1 MPEETPAVPPAETP
15 DEPSGE
21 QPLETIDETSREH
34 LDELSRDASD
44 EPSEPRKCYG
54 YVLHT
59 LKEPALAKRF
69 AARYQPK
76 VAATL
81 APHGGKFLVKS
92 FVKPAL
98 LSDPD
103 LVEHEGLDVVQL
115 IEFPTTDDAQAWLAS
130 PEYSALAPLRDA
142 LASSSTALL
151 AEAVDECPYEAGG
164 YAFALL
170 TLKVPPE
177 EFRDE
182 FASKVD
188 ATLVPYD
195 GRFLVRTPR
204 PMMVGGEGGVLGTD
218 EDAVSIDVFVVMA
231 FKSAADAKEW
241 AESELYAELDDAKRR
256 TSTPSLVVL
265 PAAAYPRD
273 LLAERAAVV
282 EALEELGIDFTDKL
296 GNLKMADARA
306 ADVTA
311 RIAVGTRYDKLQAVS
326 QAAREFHMD
335 RLARI
340 DGAIGRLLAAD
351 ARDDVADA
359 AVVAGDDD
367 DE

>member
-1 MPEETPAVPPAETP
+1 MPEETPADPPTETP

-21 QPLETIDETSREH
+21 QPLETIEETSGEH
-34 LDELSRDASD
+34 LDDASD
-44 EPSEPRKCYG
+44 ESSEPRKCYG

-59 LKEPALAKRF
+59 LKEPELAKRF
-69 AARYQPK
+69 ASEYQPK

-81 APHGGKFLVKS
+81 VPHGGKFLVKS

-98 LSDPD
+98 LSEPD
-103 LVEHEGLDVVQL
+103 LVKHEGLDVVQL

-130 PEYSALAPLRDA
+130 PEYGALAPLRDA

-151 AEAVDECPYEAGG
+151 AEAVDDCPHEAGG

-177 EFRDE
+177 EFREE

-204 PMMVGGEGGVLGTD
+204 PMMVGGEGGVLGSD

-241 AESELYAELDDAKRR
+241 TESELYTELSDAKHR
-256 TSTPSLVVL
+256 TTTPSLMVL
-265 PAAAYPRD
+265 PAAAFPRD
-273 LLAERAAVV
+273 LLAERAAVID
-282 EALEELGIDFTDKL
+282 ALEELGIDFVDKL
-296 GNLKMADARA
+296 SNLKMADARA

-311 RIAVGTRYDKLQAVS
+311 RIAVGTKYDKLQTVS
-326 QAAREFHMD
+326 QAARQFHMD
-335 RLARI
+335 RLASI

-367 DE
+367 EY